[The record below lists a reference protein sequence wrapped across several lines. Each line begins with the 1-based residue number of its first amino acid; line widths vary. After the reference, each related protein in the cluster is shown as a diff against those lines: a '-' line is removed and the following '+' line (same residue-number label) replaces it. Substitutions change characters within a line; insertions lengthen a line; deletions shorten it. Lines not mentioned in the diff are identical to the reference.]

1 MKKFWGSYVI
11 TVVLLL
17 VIAGSLG
24 YSYHLNQQ
32 YRASERQRQQTE
44 KTQKKQAMEMKAQN
58 KAIREA
64 NEDVQMAHSK
74 QAATDK
80 AHFEKIQADFE
91 AKESAFVTSQGGVPS
106 VATRFKALHVGTA
119 QIAEFENEERTK
131 KIQAQSDAKQLFD
144 QLASLDKKQVAQAK
158 QTLATETTQVTDLTE
173 RINNQV
179 TLHTAFNQELDKIVA
194 SSDKA
199 LQNIKDADGDQEKIR
214 LAFDYDNPH
223 DPVNALKD
231 DVSPTVEEFAARE
244 IGMKI
249 NNSDF
254 ENYLEREGQ

>member
-1 MKKFWGSYVI
+1 M
-11 TVVLLL
+11 TAVLLI

-32 YRASERQRQQTE
+32 YQASVQKRLQTE
-44 KTQKKQAMEMKAQN
+44 KTQEKQAAEMKAQN
-58 KAIREA
+58 KAIQEV
-64 NEDVQMAHSK
+64 NEDVQVAHAK

-80 AHFEKIQADFE
+80 AHFEKVQADFE
-91 AKESAFVTSQGGVPS
+91 AKKSAFITSQGGIPS
-106 VATRFKALHVGTA
+106 VATSFKALHVGTA
-119 QIAEFENEERTK
+119 QITEFENEERAK
-131 KIQAQSDAKQLFD
+131 KNQAQTDAKQLFD
-144 QLASLDKKQVAQAK
+144 QLASLDNAQIAQAK
-158 QTLATETTQVTDLTE
+158 QTLANETTQITDLTE

-179 TLHTAFNQELDKIVA
+179 TLHTALNQEIDKIIA

-231 DVSPTVEEFAARE
+231 DVGPTVEEFAARE